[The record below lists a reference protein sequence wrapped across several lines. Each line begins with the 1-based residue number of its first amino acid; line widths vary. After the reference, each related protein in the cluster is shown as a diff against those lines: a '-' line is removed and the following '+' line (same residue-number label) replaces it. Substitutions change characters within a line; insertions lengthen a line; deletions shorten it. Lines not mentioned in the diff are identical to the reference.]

1 MITVNAVMLIM
12 FIAAWIIANVILDVI
27 RAKLKKR
34 NMQQLIDAAYIQ
46 ISKLLVSTISDMKG
60 RV

>member
-34 NMQQLIDAAYIQ
+34 NMQQLIDIAYIQ
-46 ISKLLVSTISDMKG
+46 ISKLLVSTLADLKE
-60 RV
+60 RR

>member
-34 NMQQLIDAAYIQ
+34 NMQQLIDTAYIQ
-46 ISKLLVSTISDMKG
+46 ISKLLVSTLADLKE
-60 RV
+60 RR

>member
-1 MITVNAVMLIM
+1 MITVNAFMLIG

-34 NMQQLIDAAYIQ
+34 NMQQLIDTAYIQ
-46 ISKLLVSTISDMKG
+46 VSKLLVSTISDFKE
-60 RV
+60 RR